1 MAITNTTP
9 HIPGIAPS
17 KIESVVNNNSEPK
30 PDAQE
35 FEAIQVQKTRDHPM
49 EQIFEPIKSEPV
61 KKENVLKNFIGQ
73 ELITFTTCSSALINM
88 ISAPIRLFDDNN
100 LLKKIINQVSMFFTK
115 LHLGAYSVAGLIS
128 SIEQKNPLLVFSFFT
143 EGVAAFLGLRSIYL
157 FRGIATGI
165 DGAAAG
171 IKDKH
176 KRSHFLS
183 YAEGWQHSTQA
194 IKNTFKEFLHKFF
207 QDPMHIFK
215 LNGNDIAI
223 FASLLAACG
232 GVIGMTIHEKIGAA
246 MRDVCGAVGDY
257 GIFKLDN
264 PIAKKSGFFYWGGSV
279 LDLSARIFN
288 KGMASFI
295 GVKNVNAFEKLRDAF
310 HEAAIAF
317 DRAGQFFFLR
327 YNQQSDEHLKNRT
340 RDDKHGYLDSIRST
354 KIKAPEASLTAELAK
369 ERSYTR
375 SA

>member
-1 MAITNTTP
+1 M
-9 HIPGIAPS
+9 PGTAAS
-17 KIESVVNNNSEPK
+17 RIENVVNNNSEPIA
-30 PDAQE
+30 DSQE
-35 FEAIQVQKTRDHPM
+35 FEKVLVQKTRDHPL
-49 EQIFEPIKSEPV
+49 EQIEQISEPIKSEPI
-61 KKENVLKNFIGQ
+61 KQENALKNFISH
-73 ELITFTTCSSALINM
+73 ELITFTTCTSALINM
-88 ISAPIRLFDDNN
+88 ISAPVHLFDENN
-100 LLKKIINQVSMFFTK
+100 PLKKIINQISMCFTK

-176 KRSHFLS
+176 KKSHFSS

-194 IKNTFKEFLHKFF
+194 IKDTFKEFLYKFSK
-207 QDPMHIFK
+207 DPTHLFK
-215 LNGNDIAI
+215 LNGSDIAI

-246 MRDVCGAVGDY
+246 MRDVFGAVGDY

-264 PIAKKSGFFYWGGSV
+264 PIAKKSGFFYWAGSV

-295 GVKNVNAFEKLRDAF
+295 GV
-310 HEAAIAF
+310 
-317 DRAGQFFFLR
+317 
-327 YNQQSDEHLKNRT
+327 
-340 RDDKHGYLDSIRST
+340 
-354 KIKAPEASLTAELAK
+354 
-369 ERSYTR
+369 
-375 SA
+375 